1 MYRSISVCL
10 LLALTSTLAIAQD
23 TTAPPPPP
31 EAAQTPQQ
39 TPTDQTAVTPMDR
52 TPVYRVNVV
61 SRSTNAVNYRHRSG
75 QTKVDMR
82 GTSIQ
87 PQITGSA
94 TVDSKRGRLQIDA
107 TLDHMKPASFFGPEY
122 LTYVLWAITPE
133 GRPVNLGELI
143 PNSDGKVSIRVT
155 TDLQAF
161 GLIATAEPYFSVTR
175 PSDMVVAENIVRS
188 DTKGWE
194 QPITARFDAL
204 ERGEYTVDV
213 PASQL
218 PATSADR
225 KHVPLELLEA
235 ENAVAIAKT
244 AGAQQYAPDALARA
258 QTFLDRGQDYMRR
271 KQGRDAIGTV
281 ARGATQAAED
291 ARILTIRRKNQERA
305 ENERREQ
312 MQRTQEAQA
321 RAATEAQRAEQARLE
336 AENAARQKAE
346 ADQARQQAELAAQ
359 QAAQERQQAEAAK
372 QAALAEQQRLAAQAQ
387 QAQQQAQQAEQER
400 EQMRARLLQQL
411 NQVLQTRD
419 TARGLIVNMND
430 VLFDFGKATLRPGAR
445 LRLAKVAGII
455 QAYPDLKLQIEGHT
469 DNVGSDQYNQE
480 LSERR
485 AAAVRDFLVQEG
497 VPLNNV
503 SAQGYGKQDPVAS
516 NATAEGRQMNRR
528 VDLVVSGQ
536 AIGQATTPEG
546 PATSNPRSMAAPA
559 NNGTAQQYNSAPANS
574 TAPQGTT
581 QDNGSHQLP
590 SVPPADDNTPR

>member
-1 MYRSISVCL
+1 MYRRVAPYL
-10 LLALTSTLAIAQD
+10 LLALTTTFAAAQD
-23 TTAPPPPP
+23 TAPPPPP
-31 EAAQTPQQ
+31 EAAQSPQQ
-39 TPTDQTAVTPMDR
+39 STPDQTSVTPMDK

-61 SRSTNAVNYRHRSG
+61 SRSTNAVNYQHRSG
-75 QTKVDMR
+75 TTKVDMR

-94 TVDSKRGRLQIDA
+94 SVDSKQGRIAIDA

-143 PNSDGKVSIRVT
+143 PNNDGKVSIRVT
-155 TDLQAF
+155 SDLQAF
-161 GLIATAEPYFSVTR
+161 GLIVTAEPYFSVTR
-175 PSDMVVAENIVRS
+175 PSDIVVAENQVRH

-194 QPITARFDAL
+194 QPITAHFDAL

-225 KHVPLELLEA
+225 KHIPLELLEA
-235 ENAVAIAKT
+235 QNAVAIAKAT
-244 AGAQQYAPDALARA
+244 GAEQYAPASLARA
-258 QTFLDRGQDYMRR
+258 QTDLDRANDYLRR
-271 KQGRDAIGTV
+271 KQSRQAIGTM
-281 ARGATQAAED
+281 ARGAAQAAED
-291 ARILTIRRKNQERA
+291 ARVLTIRRKNQERIEA
-305 ENERREQ
+305 ERRQ
-312 MQRTQEAQA
+312 QLQQTQEAQA
-321 RAATEAQRAEQARLE
+321 RAQSEAQRAEQARQE
-336 AENAARQKAE
+336 AENAAREKAE
-346 ADQARQQAELAAQ
+346 AEQARQQAE
-359 QAAQERQQAEAAK
+359 QERQQAEVAK
-372 QAALAEQQRLAAQAQ
+372 QQAVAEQQRLAAQAQ
-387 QAQQQAQQAEQER
+387 QAQAQAQQS
-400 EQMRARLLQQL
+400 EQMRSRLLQQL
-411 NQVLQTRD
+411 NSVLQTRD

-455 QAYPDLKLQIEGHT
+455 QAYPDLKLQVEGHT
-469 DNVGSDQYNQE
+469 DSVGSDQYNQE

-503 SAQGYGKQDPVAS
+503 SAQGYGKKDPVAT
-516 NATAEGRQMNRR
+516 NETAEGRQANRR

-559 NNGTAQQYNSAPANS
+559 NSAPANNGAVQQNNS
-574 TAPQGTT
+574 APQSNPEPQRTPT
-581 QDNGSHQLP
+581 QDNDSQQLQP
-590 SVPPADDNTPR
+590 VPPANDNTPR